1 MKLEGSKIDFLG
13 DSITEGCG
21 TSGPDCR
28 FSALLQRSCEL
39 AEARNYGI
47 SGTRYARQ
55 RVPSESP
62 YTDMDF
68 CGRAGQ
74 MDRDADVVFV
84 FGGTNDF
91 GHGDAPFGGP
101 EDRTPDT
108 FCGACHYLFRELK
121 VNFPQAEIVV
131 ATPMHRCREDDPY
144 GSGRKTEP
152 CPPLREYAAAIRQT
166 AQEYGLHVLDLFGER
181 FLDPNDPE
189 IQQKYVPDGL
199 HPNDEGHVLLAE
211 RIARFLEAL

>member
-28 FSALLQRSCEL
+28 FSALLQRNCKL
-39 AEARNYGI
+39 AAARNYGI
-47 SGTRYARQ
+47 GGTRYARQ
-55 RVPSESP
+55 RVPSEEP
-62 YTDMDF
+62 LTDRDF
-68 CGRAGQ
+68 CERAGE

-121 VNFPQAEIVV
+121 ADFPQAEIVI
-131 ATPMHRCREDDPY
+131 ATPIHRCGEDNRY

-152 CPPLREYAAAIRQT
+152 
-166 AQEYGLHVLDLFGER
+166 
-181 FLDPNDPE
+181 
-189 IQQKYVPDGL
+189 
-199 HPNDEGHVLLAE
+199 
-211 RIARFLEAL
+211 

>member
-28 FSALLQRSCEL
+28 FSALLQRNCKL
-39 AEARNYGI
+39 AAARNYGI
-47 SGTRYARQ
+47 GGTRYARQ

-108 FCGACHYLFRELK
+108 FC
-121 VNFPQAEIVV
+121 
-131 ATPMHRCREDDPY
+131 
-144 GSGRKTEP
+144 GRKTEP

>member
-1 MKLEGSKIDFLG
+1 MDLKGKKVVFLG
-13 DSITEGCG
+13 DSITAG
-21 TSGPDCR
+21 S
-28 FSALLQRSCEL
+28 SATK
-39 AEARNYGI
+39 AENVFHQVMKKDLGLKEALNYGI
-47 SGTRYARQ
+47 SGTRIARQ
-55 RVPSESP
+55 SVKSETSQF
-62 YTDMDF
+62 DLDF
-68 CGRAGQ
+68 NVRAEELPA
-74 MDRDADVVFV
+74 DADFVFV
-84 FGGTNDF
+84 FGGTNDY
-91 GHGDAPFGGP
+91 GHGDAPFGKEG
-101 EDRTPDT
+101 DDTPDT

-211 RIARFLEAL
+211 RITRFLEEL

>member
-1 MKLEGSKIDFLG
+1 M
-13 DSITEGCG
+13 
-21 TSGPDCR
+21 
-28 FSALLQRSCEL
+28 
-39 AEARNYGI
+39 
-47 SGTRYARQ
+47 
-55 RVPSESP
+55 
-62 YTDMDF
+62 
-68 CGRAGQ
+68 
-74 MDRDADVVFV
+74 
-84 FGGTNDF
+84 
-91 GHGDAPFGGP
+91 
-101 EDRTPDT
+101 RTPDT
-108 FCGACHYLFRELK
+108 FCGACHYLLRELK

-131 ATPMHRCREDDPY
+131 TTPMHRCREDDPY